1 MDPALKIIL
10 YIVALIVSVG
20 FLVLVLTLVPA
31 INQFRLFISD
41 LHKTSAEIRSLTLKL
56 TNLGEKVDRDIENI
70 HAILD
75 TSKDV
80 AQHVSKSVNFI
91 HKNIFKRS
99 AGFVA
104 LIPAIRFGWKLV
116 KKAKG
121 GKKNV

>member
-31 INQFRLFISD
+31 INQFRMFLSD
-41 LHKTSAEIRSLTLKL
+41 LHKTSGEIRNLTLKL
-56 TNLGEKVDRDIENI
+56 TDLSEKVDQDIENI
-70 HAILD
+70 HSILD

-80 AQHVSKSVNFI
+80 AKHVSKSVDFI
-91 HKNIFKRS
+91 SKNIFKRS

-104 LIPAIRFGWKLV
+104 LIPAIKLGWKLV
-116 KKAKG
+116 KKARG